1 MIEEFKNETK
11 RKLNMWHDEIN
22 NILEKLDVD
31 LTTLITK
38 CKFFLK
44 PYEYDSIEKE
54 QELRIL
60 AKERI
65 NEIKRLKEEA
75 ENNKAELLDD
85 LLDGENKICKL
96 LTDLEYEKKNN
107 TLHNIAVLEW
117 KLIKLEISPKQINR
131 IKNSVLPSS
140 FVSL

>member
-131 IKNSVLPSS
+131 IKNSVLSSS